1 MKIAI
6 ADVNEQGLH
15 ETAQEVADII
25 GQANVITVPTDVS
38 KFESV
43 VQFREKIYDS
53 WGEVS
58 SSHHGQVSLAALCL
72 LDFIS
77 LARDED
83 QPPSRLRSMK
93 SMSIPWKWKLDRQV
107 DRPPLGS

>member
-38 KFESV
+38 KFDSV

-58 SSHHGQVSLAALCL
+58 EPYSFFQR
-72 LDFIS
+72 S
-77 LARDED
+77 LARLCTLGFVSEFRYED
-83 QPPSRLRSMK
+83 
-93 SMSIPWKWKLDRQV
+93 
-107 DRPPLGS
+107 